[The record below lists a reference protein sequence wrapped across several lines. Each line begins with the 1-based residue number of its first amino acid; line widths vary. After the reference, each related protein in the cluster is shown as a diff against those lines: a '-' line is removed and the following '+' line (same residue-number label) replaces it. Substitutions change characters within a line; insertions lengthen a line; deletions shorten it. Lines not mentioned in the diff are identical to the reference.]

1 MMKFAVNLGAPVAV
15 RYPRGNAY
23 AGLSEYRAPIELGK
37 CEPIYEE
44 KDVCLMAVGSMVKI
58 AEKVREILKSNGIRC
73 SLVNARFVKPID
85 TEYIHLASREH
96 KLFVTME
103 ENVASGGFGEKVRA
117 YIDEHRLDAC
127 VLQIAIPD
135 KFVTHG
141 NVDKLREELGID
153 ADSIAEKVLREIQR

>member
-1 MMKFAVNLGAPVAV
+1 
-15 RYPRGNAY
+15 
-23 AGLSEYRAPIELGK
+23 
-37 CEPIYEE
+37 
-44 KDVCLMAVGSMVKI
+44 MAVGSMVKI
-58 AEKVREILKSNGIRC
+58 AEKVRDILKNNGIRC

-85 TEYIHLASREH
+85 TEYIHLASRDH

-117 YIDEHRLDAC
+117 YIDEHRLDAS
-127 VLQIAIPD
+127 VFQIAIPD

-141 NVDKLREELGID
+141 SVDRLREELGID